1 MFLVEVL
8 LNPGGTASGISGRP
22 DPCLVKDRVCE
33 HQGFLSDLRVVF
45 LRVWKLFKY
54 SNIDSFF
61 LSFP

>member
-8 LNPGGTASGISGRP
+8 LNPGCTASGISEGP
-22 DPCLVKDRVCE
+22 DPPLIKDRVCE
-33 HQGFLSDLRVVF
+33 HQGFLSDLRAVF

>member
-8 LNPGGTASGISGRP
+8 LNSGCTASEISGGP

-33 HQGFLSDLRVVF
+33 HQGFLSDLKVVF
-45 LRVWKLFKY
+45 LRVWKLFNY
-54 SNIDSFF
+54 SNMDSFS